1 MKKDQFKQ
9 FVPYLLPL
17 LALIFVVIMFVRWYS
32 GRTAQ
37 GPDSSLI
44 GNDLEVSSLS
54 QDEEESII
62 RGTADFATVEMTGE
76 GQASGEIRYQLMDD
90 KLNFTVTANLPD
102 ANEPFAVWLKEVDGE
117 AKKRVF
123 VLEYSKAGY
132 IGSASVP
139 AEVLPVEVVVST
151 QSDLLLEDSL
161 LTGLIELEPAN

>member
-17 LALIFVVIMFVRWYS
+17 LALIFVVIMFARWYS

-44 GNDLEVSSLS
+44 SNDLEVSSLS

-117 AKKRVF
+117 AKKHVF